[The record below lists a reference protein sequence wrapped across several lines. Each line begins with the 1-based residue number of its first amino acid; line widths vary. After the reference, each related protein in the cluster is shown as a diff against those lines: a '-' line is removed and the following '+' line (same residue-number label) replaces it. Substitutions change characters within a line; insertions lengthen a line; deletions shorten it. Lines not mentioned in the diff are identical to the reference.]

1 MLIYSGALNT
11 IILSTTPISRTFYA
25 LLLSG
30 MGMVDF
36 SRTHDPMGY
45 ISPEHAQ
52 AALNVSLPVSMF
64 MNMSHIPPR
73 FFNQHQQNMQGE
85 SQGRWD

>member
-1 MLIYSGALNT
+1 
-11 IILSTTPISRTFYA
+11 
-25 LLLSG
+25 
-30 MGMVDF
+30 MVDF

-73 FFNQHQQNMQGE
+73 FFNQHQQSMQGE
-85 SQGRWD
+85 SRGEGRNNRVVSGTVVYCLVTHY